1 MFALLAVALL
11 ITLGVAFAGWFRPVP
26 IKPVTAPTPAYSIQQ
41 VGDAKSKVCAA
52 FEKADSAVKA
62 SSARDKGSD
71 YATQLATA
79 VNVRQ
84 SLTAGSQYILTTLND
99 EPATPPDLAKN
110 IRSLANAYQLLAI
123 ELLSDAPDSEKD
135 PTVRSGDETTSTL
148 RNLCK

>member
-1 MFALLAVALL
+1 MFALLTVALF
-11 ITLGVAFAGWFRPVP
+11 ITLGVAIVGWFRPVP
-26 IKPVTAPTPAYSIQQ
+26 AKPEAASAPTYSSQQ
-41 VGDAKSKVCAA
+41 VAGAKSKVCAA

-62 SSARDKGSD
+62 TSARDKGAE

-84 SLTAGSQYILTTLND
+84 SLIAGSQYLLTTLNN
-99 EPATPPDLAKN
+99 EPATPADLAAN

-123 ELLSDAPDSEKD
+123 ELQSDAPDSEKD

-148 RNLCK
+148 RNMCK